1 MFLETNGSTKKAKMP
16 KITVISNCDVH
27 TIHPK
32 AFPASSGI
40 WYKNK
45 ILAIKIGKKPNPP
58 LVKAMV
64 KLPTTK
70 ATKIVP
76 KVMDAGA

>member
-1 MFLETNGSTKKAKMP
+1 MP
-16 KITVISNCDVH
+16 KITVISSCDVQ
-27 TIHPK
+27 TIQPK

-45 ILAIKIGKKPNPP
+45 IFAIKIGKKPNPP
-58 LVKAMV
+58 FVKAMV
-64 KLPTTK
+64 KLPITK

-76 KVMDAGA
+76 KVMDAVA